1 MGVNPPYPPWDLKEE
16 VMIMGIDEQLLTTSD
31 VEQLLRVGERTLR
44 DWRGKGIGP
53 EWMLVGGNYRYS
65 RLAIEMYL
73 RSQIGLKLK
82 QQ

>member
-1 MGVNPPYPPWDLKEE
+1 
-16 VMIMGIDEQLLTTSD
+16 MIMGMDEQLLTTND

-73 RSQIGLKLK
+73 RSQTGLKLK
-82 QQ
+82 QS